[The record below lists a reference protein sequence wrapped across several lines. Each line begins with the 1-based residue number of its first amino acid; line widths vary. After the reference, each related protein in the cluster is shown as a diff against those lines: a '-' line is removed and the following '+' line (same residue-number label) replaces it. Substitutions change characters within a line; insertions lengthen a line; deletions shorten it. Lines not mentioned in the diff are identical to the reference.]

1 MNDNTLYE
9 LTVDQTH
16 MNIIITALSNFMCSN
31 YNAIDLE
38 VVDVARAMEEIKVA
52 SDIQLVL
59 KHQLGKTRHTPKQ
72 TAQHTGLVWCK
83 EINLDEYCDEEPFE
97 PFNDDNLQTNGVVRS
112 LSSVT
117 KWIEECSDEDFMKH
131 YPENNLQDLPLYQK
145 SDEQRQKD
153 LNDSVEYAK
162 HCLDTFLKNQPKY
175 DTEGGILSKAWDN
188 VKERHWDTLKQMGNK

>member
-72 TAQHTGLVWCK
+72 TSQHTGLIWCK

-97 PFNDDNLQTNGVVRS
+97 PFNDDG
-112 LSSVT
+112 
-117 KWIEECSDEDFMKH
+117 
-131 YPENNLQDLPLYQK
+131 LQDVQK
-145 SDEQRQKD
+145 SDEQRQKE

-162 HCLDTFLKNQPKY
+162 RCLDTFLKNQPKY